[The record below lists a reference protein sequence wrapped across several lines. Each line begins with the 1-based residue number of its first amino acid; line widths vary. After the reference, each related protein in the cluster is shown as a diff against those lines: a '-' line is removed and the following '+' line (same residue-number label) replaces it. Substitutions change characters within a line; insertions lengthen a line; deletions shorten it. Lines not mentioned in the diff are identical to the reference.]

1 MVIRRDAPLDL
12 LLEARFQHYADGAVP
27 VSDINRV
34 LFVSLRAIFFVPKSR
49 PMQSQLLPRYLIF
62 AGLFLLHL
70 VRGILVEC
78 GYNYWL
84 VDPFFYKKLKPCAA
98 GAI

>member
-1 MVIRRDAPLDL
+1 M
-12 LLEARFQHYADGAVP
+12 P
-27 VSDINRV
+27 VSNINRV

-49 PMQSQLLPRYLIF
+49 PMQSQLLARYLIF

-70 VRGILVEC
+70 VPGIEVEC

-84 VDPFFYKKLKPCAA
+84 VDPFFYKKLKLCAD

>member
-1 MVIRRDAPLDL
+1 MYAPRICF
-12 LLEARFQHYADGAVP
+12 LEARFQNCDDGAIA
-27 VSDINRV
+27 VSNINRV
-34 LFVSLRAIFFVPKSR
+34 LFVSFRAIFFVPKSR

-70 VRGILVEC
+70 VAGVEVEC
-78 GYNYWL
+78 GYKYQL
-84 VDPFFYKKLKPCAA
+84 VDPFFCKKLKPCAD